1 MVVVLSSVL
10 LIVGLTVGVVV
21 SPIIVALEAAN
32 QEYELG
38 RFDVKAKFKVSP
50 EQITSVE
57 GLVIVGV
64 GLTEIET
71 VCGNPKQA
79 PGFDEGVTV

>member
-1 MVVVLSSVL
+1 M
-10 LIVGLTVGVVV
+10 VGLTVGVVV

>member
-1 MVVVLSSVL
+1 MVVELSSVL
-10 LIVGLTVGVVV
+10 LMVGLTVGVVV

-32 QEYELG
+32 QEYELA
-38 RFDVKAKFKVSP
+38 RFDVKEKFKVSP
-50 EQITSVE
+50 EQITSEE

-64 GLTEIET
+64 GFTEIET
-71 VCGNPKQA
+71 VCGDPKQA

>member
-1 MVVVLSSVL
+1 M
-10 LIVGLTVGVVV
+10 
-21 SPIIVALEAAN
+21 
-32 QEYELG
+32 LG

-57 GLVIVGV
+57 GLVIVGL
-64 GLTEIET
+64 GFTEIET
-71 VCGNPKQA
+71 VCGDPKQA